1 MYDYSIFE
9 KLCKERG
16 VNASKVSSA
25 TGIATSTFS
34 AWKKGDYT
42 PKTQKLKK
50 IADYFGVSLQYLMT
64 GYAEE
69 RYEADMNEVADMLD
83 QVGFIQNL
91 SEDTKFIIETVSKWK
106 PAQQKRLRQQVEML
120 NQYIGEQE

>member
-1 MYDYSIFE
+1 MQMFDYSIFE

-42 PKTQKLKK
+42 PKPPKMKK
-50 IADYFGVSLQYLMT
+50 IADYFGVSLAYMNT
-64 GYAEE
+64 GKNPITQANI
-69 RYEADMNEVADMLD
+69 DIEVDGDDLTYI
-83 QVGFIQNL
+83 V
-91 SEDTKFIIETVSKWK
+91 STVRKWS
-106 PAQQKRLRQQVEML
+106 PEQQKRLRKYVEEV
-120 NQYIGEQE
+120 NRIVGGTE